1 MSVTVG
7 TGQKRLLELRST
19 DLVTTGEITS
29 GGELNVNG
37 NLDFSGGTQTRSKIK
52 LGSQKQYPLPAQG
65 TKMRILTLANL
76 TSCRVY
82 IDSSENSYN
91 QPIVLDI
98 FYNSQ
103 SSAKPVIHRANNYQ
117 WHTHS
122 NDIRFTCDT
131 SGHIYA
137 EKVSYSTGRTVNI
150 RKVEEFKG
158 TVTILDGST
167 TQTGGGSSDVEEG
180 KFGSLSITGNITL
193 GGTVDGVDI
202 ATRDGILSGT
212 TITANSALQ
221 KAGGTM
227 TGALTLSGAPSSNL
241 HAATKAYVDG
251 AIIANTDT
259 QDLSISGQTLSLTNG
274 GSVTLPD
281 ADTQDLSISGRTI
294 SLTDG
299 GSVTVPAPTYA
310 SVTGKPTTFAPSSH
324 THTFAS
330 LTSKP
335 TTISGYGIT
344 DALAIGTTSTT
355 ALAGNTS
362 IPSISGLA
370 SESYVDAK
378 TWNWNDI
385 TAGTVPSTI
394 LNSNVTLSSLGAQAA
409 GSYLTSYTETDTLA
423 TVTARGATTSTTM
436 KQGSYT
442 RLLTGH
448 NSTGQITFNA
458 NYDGG
463 QTNTYTPDYSGN
475 TGAGMSI
482 IRMPS
487 GGQGGI
493 QFYVKKSG
501 TTSTSQNLST
511 FTKQLELKDDGTN
524 LMTATTVSDLTVTGN
539 LTITGDIDSYNTT
552 TLDVTDKTISVSK
565 GGTAA
570 LADGAGL
577 IVDRGSS
584 SDATILWDH
593 SNSRF
598 NISNDVQIAN
608 GLTVG
613 DSVVANGVT
622 LTGTQTTVSGNA
634 GTVTNGVYTTG
645 NQTIGG
651 IKEFTSEMRL
661 GTYNSTVGGV
671 LSIYG
676 TTANK
681 RSILQ
686 TTNGNLHV
694 DSADGHATYI
704 NYYTGASST
713 NQNVIFGSGDGG
725 VSGAYVRG
733 DGRIVGTTLQS
744 TGAVVATSLDI
755 NGNADI
761 AGNLSLSGDNRILNL
776 AGGTTSSQS
785 KVIIGEQGLY
795 GVSFRWDS
803 SSELDFDG
811 FWATD
816 VTGARNRDLG
826 KVNVNSRLWTFNEH
840 VVVGGELEALS
851 LDINGNADISGDLTG
866 VDALSAETLLL
877 SGNSTNVPLYLR
889 SAGTTSYLQIHNSS
903 TGTNGTNDGLT
914 VGCNGTAGYLWLRE
928 AASLNIG
935 TNDTSALTIDSSQ
948 NSTFAGTVAASN
960 LSGTNT
966 GDETV
971 TDSTSTTSS
980 TTVASATAVKS
991 AYDRGS
997 LGVTNAA
1004 AAAQTANGALQKAGG
1019 TMTGKITLDGSPTS
1033 NLHAATKAY
1042 VDGAVIA
1049 NTDTQDL
1056 SISGT
1061 TLSLTNSPDVTI
1073 PQRAVSDSTST
1084 TSSTTAAS
1092 STAVKSAYDR
1102 GSTGVTNAASAQ
1114 TTANAALPKSG
1125 GSMSGNLLMGNG
1137 NITGVNMLEFNDAG
1151 PGEGIQ
1157 WNGGNMKIYE
1167 SPDDLTTNTAGNLQI
1182 VYGSTRRLTVNNSGI
1197 YVNGTATIG
1206 NLTNAGTD
1214 TDRFLVADTN
1224 KVVRFRTGAELRAD
1238 IGAGTGNSNL
1248 VIGTTSTTAMRGDY
1262 TGLLLGTT
1270 STRALRGDLVTTT
1283 SSTSTTQAATANAV
1297 RLAYNRGSLGVTNAA
1312 TALGT
1317 AQDAA
1322 TSAVAAQATANAA
1335 LPKAGGTMTG
1345 NITLGSNRII
1355 GMPIVLAASSGY
1367 INQTPAQFATA
1378 GVNAVYVGSNNYGW
1392 NDARDWATQ
1401 TVITTAPVLDQ
1412 NDQHCGI
1419 ICPFNLSQVSI
1430 HSQIRLNAA
1439 NGTMQVKVYKMNRA
1453 SGVATSNLTLTEIAS
1468 NTNVSTMTG
1477 RYTTMDAVGTTAVS
1491 AGDIIVVGFGKQD
1504 SGNGQK
1510 PRFNFTL
1517 TGTLS

>member
-19 DLVTTGEITS
+19 DLVTTG
-29 GGELNVNG
+29 NVTV
-37 NLDFSGGTQTRSKIK
+37 SGGTLNLGNDVSIFDDGTNILRTDDTLHANNNIHVGGDGK
-52 LGSQKQYPLPAQG
+52 LFDRANTSNY
-65 TKMRILTLANL
+65 IELANTINISTNTNVSGTL
-76 TSCRVY
+76 T
-82 IDSSENSYN
+82 
-91 QPIVLDI
+91 
-98 FYNSQ
+98 
-103 SSAKPVIHRANNYQ
+103 
-117 WHTHS
+117 T
-122 NDIRFTCDT
+122 
-131 SGHIYA
+131 
-137 EKVSYSTGRTVNI
+137 
-150 RKVEEFKG
+150 
-158 TVTILDGST
+158 
-167 TQTGGGSSDVEEG
+167 
-180 KFGSLSITGNITL
+180 TGNIAINNSGNGQIDVSRNSGANVRIQAQASTGVVGTTTNHAL
-193 GGTVDGVDI
+193 HIKTNDTTRWYISSGGTLAPQADSSYDIGTNSVRVANIYADTLYGDGSNL
-202 ATRDGILSGT
+202 TN
-212 TITANSALQ
+212 ITATDSSKLPLS
-221 KAGGTM
+221 GGTM
-227 TGALTLSGAPSSNL
+227 TGKITLDGAPSSNL

-259 QDLSISGQTLSLTNG
+259 QDLSIVGQTL
-274 GSVTLPD
+274 
-281 ADTQDLSISGRTI
+281 

-299 GSVTVPAPTYA
+299 GSVTLP
-310 SVTGKPTTFAPSSH
+310 
-324 THTFAS
+324 
-330 LTSKP
+330 
-335 TTISGYGIT
+335 
-344 DALAIGTTSTT
+344 
-355 ALAGNTS
+355 
-362 IPSISGLA
+362 
-370 SESYVDAK
+370 
-378 TWNWNDI
+378 
-385 TAGTVPSTI
+385 
-394 LNSNVTLSSLGAQAA
+394 
-409 GSYLTSYTETDTLA
+409 
-423 TVTARGATTSTTM
+423 
-436 KQGSYT
+436 
-442 RLLTGH
+442 
-448 NSTGQITFNA
+448 
-458 NYDGG
+458 
-463 QTNTYTPDYSGN
+463 
-475 TGAGMSI
+475 
-482 IRMPS
+482 
-487 GGQGGI
+487 
-493 QFYVKKSG
+493 
-501 TTSTSQNLST
+501 
-511 FTKQLELKDDGTN
+511 
-524 LMTATTVSDLTVTGN
+524 
-539 LTITGDIDSYNTT
+539 
-552 TLDVTDKTISVSK
+552 
-565 GGTAA
+565 
-570 LADGAGL
+570 
-577 IVDRGSS
+577 
-584 SDATILWDH
+584 
-593 SNSRF
+593 
-598 NISNDVQIAN
+598 
-608 GLTVG
+608 
-613 DSVVANGVT
+613 
-622 LTGTQTTVSGNA
+622 TQTSVSGNA

-645 NQTIGG
+645 NQTIAGNKTFSGTTALNDNLNLRSITSTQDGTVVRGG
-651 IKEFTSEMRL
+651 FLNPASEASMVHIPHIINDLAGFNKWGTITTSGLYGTRGGSAGSYTYSNEVATSNFDSGAAFDAHSSTAGSWYSDDGADGSTAGVGVITLEWPNEITYSCWVGIVFGSVSFSAKRVKIEAYRAGAWQTLCDITDNSENVVLRQIQNNSGTNNATTKLRYTL
-661 GTYNSTVGGV
+661 GGSVNGSYFRIHSLYMANYRAGDNSLTSGGTDLTRGINFLEKYKDVFLHGQFRPGADTTYDLGSSTYQWRNAYIDGFIDMGTNSFSDTTVGNWNTAYGWGDHGLSAQDKTDIGNLSGTNTGDQTLSSLGAAPLASPTLTGTPLAPTAAANTNTTQIATTAYVQTELTDLIGGAPGTLDTLNELAAAIDDDASYASTLTTALATKLPKSGGNMTGPIGILTDNSSEVAMLKLEQDGTGDAVIDYVLTGTNLWRVGIDNNSADAFKWGVGSFGSYERMSLSTSGTLTVVGGV
-671 LSIYG
+671 
-676 TTANK
+676 T
-681 RSILQ
+681 
-686 TTNGNLHV
+686 
-694 DSADGHATYI
+694 
-704 NYYTGASST
+704 
-713 NQNVIFGSGDGG
+713 
-725 VSGAYVRG
+725 
-733 DGRIVGTTLQS
+733 GTTL
-744 TGAVVATSLDI
+744 TGT
-755 NGNADI
+755 
-761 AGNLSLSGDNRILNL
+761 
-776 AGGTTSSQS
+776 
-785 KVIIGEQGLY
+785 
-795 GVSFRWDS
+795 
-803 SSELDFDG
+803 
-811 FWATD
+811 
-816 VTGARNRDLG
+816 
-826 KVNVNSRLWTFNEH
+826 
-840 VVVGGELEALS
+840 S
-851 LDINGNADISGDLTG
+851 LDINGNADISGTTRFGNTVTIVGTNSTNAESVLLRGISSNDGDWLGSIRTANTGGYNQEMRFYTSNANGTTDEDLTLTLKPDQSATFAG
-866 VDALSAETLLL
+866 DVDALRFNMNPGYAATNEYLTIAKGQSQDGGIILKSKPTGGSAQNDWQIL
-877 SGNSTNVPLYLR
+877 NHSTTGDLR
-889 SAGTTSYLQIHNSS
+889 FYAYGLAGF
-903 TGTNGTNDGLT
+903 
-914 VGCNGTAGYLWLRE
+914 
-928 AASLNIG
+928 
-935 TNDTSALTIDSSQ
+935 ALTLDREDG
-948 NSTFAGTVAASN
+948 NATFAGTIGATN

-997 LGVTNAA
+997 TGVTNAA
-1004 AAAQTANGALQKAGG
+1004 AAAQTANGALQKSGG
-1019 TMTGKITLDGSPTS
+1019 TMTGKITLDGAPSS

-1125 GSMSGNLLMGNG
+1125 GTMSGNLLMGNSS
-1137 NITGVNMLEFNDAG
+1137 ITGANLLEFNDPG
-1151 PGEGIQ
+1151 PGEGLQ
-1157 WNGGNMKIYE
+1157 WSGGNIKLYE